1 MEIYE
6 LKFKDTFLDILTVDT
21 ATGQYAFEPDFAGVD
36 AVKEETFLI
45 VEITKGTQGFV
56 PPIPFFQNRI
66 MNMKRAGLEIIRYHT
81 DYFVL
86 QKAK

>member
-6 LKFKDTFLDILTVDT
+6 LKFKDTFLV
-21 ATGQYAFEPDFAGVD
+21 
-36 AVKEETFLI
+36 

-81 DYFVL
+81 DCFVL
-86 QKAK
+86 QKVK